1 MVNFAINLVK
11 DSVIPHA
18 RRRLFRWTLFA
29 YFLGCGAVLVAVCY
43 RGTQALVTLREEQ
56 HRVERLERPVLGS
69 AAPTS
74 DVPQHVTAMCG
85 ELARTA
91 EKLARVDEFLGQR
104 ILLVPLLL
112 GLVMPLP
119 EDSTLSA
126 LEVDQQTGLM
136 RFDLIMSIDPT
147 NEVTHS
153 SLLMAA
159 WTNDLHLAKQVQNI
173 RLVTSQQ
180 KNIRGRKVFVTHF
193 EGTLR
198 HKGLAL

>member
-69 AAPTS
+69 AAS
-74 DVPQHVTAMCG
+74 KQDVPQYVKDMCG
-85 ELARTA
+85 ELVRTA
-91 EKLARVDEFLGQR
+91 EKLTRVDEFLGQR

-112 GLVMPLP
+112 GLVLPLP
-119 EDSTLSA
+119 EDSTLSS
-126 LEVDQQTGLM
+126 LEADQQTGIL
-136 RFDLIMSIDPT
+136 RFDLIMSIDPS
-147 NEVTHS
+147 NQVTHS
-153 SLLMAA
+153 SFLMAA
-159 WTNDLHLAKQVQNI
+159 WTNDLYLAKRVQNI
-173 RLVTSQQ
+173 RLVTTQQ
-180 KNIRGRKVFVTHF
+180 KNIRGRKVFVAHF

-198 HKGLAL
+198 QKG